1 MCYYYLEMGFAMLIS
16 DKESPM
22 LEATIQM
29 PKDQIAEFCRRWQ
42 IKEIA
47 LFGSVLRDDFGPES
61 DLDILVSFSADADWG
76 LLDHLKMEEEL
87 TAIFNRKIDLLTK
100 RAVEQSH
107 NHLRRQEILRTAEV
121 VYVT

>member
-1 MCYYYLEMGFAMLIS
+1 MF
-16 DKESPM
+16 
-22 LEATIQM
+22 EATIQM
-29 PKDQIAEFCRRWQ
+29 PRDKIAEFCRRWH

-61 DLDILVSFSADADWG
+61 DLDILVSFSVDADWG

-87 TAIFNRKIDLLTK
+87 AAIFNRKIDLFTK

-107 NHLRRQEILRTAEV
+107 NQLRRQEILRTAEV

>member
-1 MCYYYLEMGFAMLIS
+1 MITQVMGLVKLIFS
-16 DKESPM
+16 KGSSMIESIM
-22 LEATIQM
+22 KI
-29 PKDQIAEFCRRWQ
+29 PKDQIAEFCRRWH

-61 DLDILVSFSADADWG
+61 DVDILVSFSGDAEWG

-87 TAIFNRKIDLLTK
+87 AAIFNRKIDLFTK

-107 NHLRRQEILRTAEV
+107 NKLRRQEILRTAEV

>member
-1 MCYYYLEMGFAMLIS
+1 MI
-16 DKESPM
+16 ESSVQIPR
-22 LEATIQM
+22 
-29 PKDQIAEFCRRWQ
+29 DQIAEFCRRWQ

-47 LFGSVLRDDFGPES
+47 LFGSVLSADFGPES
-61 DLDILVSFSADADWG
+61 DLDILVSFSAEADWG

-87 TAIFNRKIDLLTK
+87 AAIFNRKIDLFTK

-107 NHLRRQEILRTAEV
+107 NRLRRQEILRTAEV

>member
-1 MCYYYLEMGFAMLIS
+1 MLIS
-16 DKESPM
+16 GKGSSM
-22 LEATIQM
+22 IEATMQM
-29 PKDQIAEFCRRWQ
+29 PRDQIAEFCRRWH

-61 DLDILVSFSADADWG
+61 DLDILVSFSAEADWG

-87 TAIFNRKIDLLTK
+87 AAIFNRKIDLFTK
-100 RAVEQSH
+100 RAVEKSH
-107 NHLRRQEILRTAEV
+107 NRLRRQEILRTAEV

>member
-1 MCYYYLEMGFAMLIS
+1 MLIS
-16 DKESPM
+16 REESPTVK
-22 LEATIQM
+22 ATIQM
-29 PKDQIAEFCRRWQ
+29 PKDQIAEFCRRWKIQ
-42 IKEIA
+42 EIA

-61 DLDILVSFSADADWG
+61 DLDVLISFSGDAEWG

-87 TAIFNRKIDLLTK
+87 AAIFNRKIDLFTK

-107 NHLRRQEILRTAEV
+107 NQLRRQEILRTAEV